1 MFFPVHR
8 SGACFAAFLIVSH
21 SRSDACR
28 TWSRLTSP
36 MALKFTNL
44 GGSGNQIWKWE
55 VPANGGMWILKWE
68 KHINVELLFMFPSQD
83 FWLSLQSIM
92 WSSHADHMIIFLPKK
107 WFHCR
112 LWLYWS
118 MYYHLLKSLTFSA
131 LWIISSPDVYIY
143 IYTYHI
149 IYIYTNVIYIY
160 IHYIHTYTHIYI
172 YIHICIHVK
181 YIGTHVCIYI
191 YTLIY
196 IYMCI

>member
-92 WSSHADHMIIFLPKK
+92 WSSHADHMIIFLPKNDSISV
-107 WFHCR
+107 CD
-112 LWLYWS
+112 YIEVC
-118 MYYHLLKSLTFSA
+118 T
-131 LWIISSPDVYIY
+131 IISLNHWPFQPCELSVPLMYIY
-143 IYTYHI
+143 IYTHI
-149 IYIYTNVIYIY
+149 I
-160 IHYIHTYTHIYI
+160 
-172 YIHICIHVK
+172 
-181 YIGTHVCIYI
+181 
-191 YTLIY
+191 
-196 IYMCI
+196 